1 MGDRQLSSSEKA
13 EREKPPFLEEGNL
26 LFHSTVSVTLTPGRT
41 CEPEGDGREHGLTH
55 ACLSPPH

>member
-1 MGDRQLSSSEKA
+1 MGDRQLSSL
-13 EREKPPFLEEGNL
+13 REGGRDKPPFLEGNL

>member
-26 LFHSTVSVTLTPGRT
+26 LFHSTDSVPPTPG
-41 CEPEGDGREHGLTH
+41 GHV
-55 ACLSPPH
+55 SPKEMAGNTA